1 MPLSVTDT
9 LFPSTRWSLLQR
21 LREGSLDEARAALEA
36 LCHAYWQP
44 LYCVARRRQLGE
56 QDAQDAVQGFFES
69 ILRRETFATA
79 EEAEGKL
86 RQLLLRA
93 FDNFCTQQWKKA
105 TRQKRGG
112 GAEHLSLDTAIDPGK
127 AEQIYQQSDP
137 AQSLEA
143 LYNREWAGA
152 LLSRALDALRADYE
166 KRGWGERYE
175 LLIEPLIQPEHE
187 TRLSDL
193 AASAG
198 MTAGAL
204 RIMLHRMR
212 GHYRAHIERE
222 LSHTLGTSDPAAIR
236 EEMRELFQAF
246 SPS

>member
-79 EEAEGKL
+79 EEAAGKL

-175 LLIEPLIQPEHE
+175 LLIEPLIQPERE